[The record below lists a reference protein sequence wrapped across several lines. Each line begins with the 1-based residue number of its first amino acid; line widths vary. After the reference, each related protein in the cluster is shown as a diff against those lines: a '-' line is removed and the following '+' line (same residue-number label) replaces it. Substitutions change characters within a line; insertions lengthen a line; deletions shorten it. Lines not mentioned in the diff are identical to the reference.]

1 MSVPQELK
9 PRKLS
14 VRKWNSSGVC
24 GITDNNDIFALA
36 DPVPREAL
44 PTRIAL
50 YLRNLINE
58 ISHKT
63 ITLPKPKTYA
73 TTDRKFINSRFAEK
87 PTTIFLLAPV
97 YRLKIFL
104 HRPHPRAHK

>member
-1 MSVPQELK
+1 VPQELK

-14 VRKWNSSGVC
+14 VRKWKSSGVR
-24 GITDNNDIFALA
+24 GITDSNDIFSLA
-36 DPVPREAL
+36 DPAPREAL
-44 PTRIAL
+44 QTLIAL
-50 YLRNLINE
+50 YLRNLIIE

-104 HRPHPRAHK
+104 H